1 MYMIHPLLRQPTYRL
16 IDQSSLGPMFQAEQS
31 FATDDTLCAST
42 KIQGAVLRAWVHLNT
57 VVLGIQDAR
66 LPHLKDGIRLLHE
79 RGYRPV
85 VRNSGGLA
93 VVLDEDVLNLSL
105 ILPEND
111 GIQIDSGYEAMT
123 SLIQHMFRDVTDAI
137 VAGEIVG
144 SYCPGSFDLSIDG
157 KKFAGISQRRVR
169 GGVAVQIYLSVRR
182 SGSTRA
188 ALIRDFYN
196 AAIQGEATRH
206 TYPAIIP
213 ETMASLEDLLQIP
226 LTVQDVLRRAYD
238 VLGHFSELHPGTLDH
253 AEQDTLAIQLD
264 RMWKRNEP
272 IRDIE
277 HQLAEE

>member
-1 MYMIHPLLRQPTYRL
+1 MIHPLLRQPTYRV
-16 IDQSSLGPMFQAEQS
+16 IDQSALGPMFQAEQS

-42 KIQGAVLRAWVHLNT
+42 KAQGAVLRAWVHLNT

-66 LPHLKDGIRLLHE
+66 LPHLKDGIRLLQE

-123 SLIQHMFRDVTDAI
+123 SLIQHMFADVTDAI

-196 AAIQGEATRH
+196 VAIQGEATRH

-253 AEQDTLAIQLD
+253 AEQDTLATQLD

>member
-169 GGVAVQIYLSVRR
+169 GGVAVQIYLSVRK
-182 SGSTRA
+182 SGSERA
-188 ALIRDFYN
+188 ALIRDFYD
-196 AAIQGEATRH
+196 AAIQGEPTRH
-206 TYPAIIP
+206 TYPAIVP
-213 ETMASLEDLLQIP
+213 ETMASLEELLDIP
-226 LTVQDVLRRAYD
+226 LTVHDVLKRAYD
-238 VLGHFSELHPGTLDH
+238 VLGSVSELQSGTLDA
-253 AEQDTLAIQLD
+253 AEQDTLAAQLD

-277 HQLAEE
+277 HQLTEE

>member
-1 MYMIHPLLRQPTYRL
+1 MIHPLLRQPTYRV

-42 KIQGAVLRAWVHLNT
+42 KVQGAVLRAWVHSNT

-123 SLIQHMFRDVTDAI
+123 SLIQHMFRDVTDVI

-169 GGVAVQIYLSVRR
+169 GGVAVQIYLSVRK
-182 SGSTRA
+182 SGSARA
-188 ALIRDFYN
+188 ALIRDFYE

-213 ETMASLEDLLQIP
+213 ETMASLEDLLGIP
-226 LTVQDVLRRAYD
+226 LTVEDVLQRAYD
-238 VLGHFSELHPGTLDH
+238 VLGGFSELRPGTLDIV
-253 AEQDTLAIQLD
+253 EQDTLAAQLD

-277 HQLAEE
+277 HQLLEE

>member
-1 MYMIHPLLRQPTYRL
+1 MIHPLLRQPTYRL

-42 KIQGAVLRAWVHLNT
+42 KLQGAVLRAWVHVNT

-79 RGYRPV
+79 HGYRPV

-144 SYCPGSFDLSIDG
+144 SYCPGSFDLSIEG

-169 GGVAVQIYLSVRR
+169 GGVAVQIYLSVRK
-182 SGSTRA
+182 SGSARA
-188 ALIRDFYN
+188 ALIRDFYE

-213 ETMASLEDLLQIP
+213 ETMASLEDLLGIP
-226 LTVQDVLRRAYD
+226 LTVEDVLQRAYD
-238 VLGHFSELHPGTLDH
+238 VLGGFSELRLGTLDPV
-253 AEQDTLAIQLD
+253 EQGTLAAQLD

-277 HQLAEE
+277 HQLLEE